1 VIEKGIRGH
10 FGECFSAYS
19 SNRPS
24 CRFLS
29 FSGQLYMSM
38 TVWLRDELFIS
49 FFITI
54 IGEPYATA
62 IKYAIK

>member
-1 VIEKGIRGH
+1 ML
-10 FGECFSAYS
+10 FSVFLNQALMSILS
-19 SNRPS
+19 S
-24 CRFLS
+24 
-29 FSGQLYMSM
+29 SGQFNMSM